1 MEEQLRDRIDLHNQ
15 ALLKKDSLEHDLQHE
30 KASITELSEVVKQL
44 ELQLD
49 SKTTSEKALQEV
61 CTFKINEVI
70 QFDFSFANFLLFLSC
85 FWLRVFILPLKK
97 LDALETQ
104 LARQDSRSVTP
115 SDSKS
120 LDADDG
126 LTKVIHDLEN
136 QLETAKN
143 SQRLAD
149 EKIHELE
156 QELKNLKNLE
166 EVR

>member
-1 MEEQLRDRIDLHNQ
+1 MY
-15 ALLKKDSLEHDLQHE
+15 
-30 KASITELSEVVKQL
+30 
-44 ELQLD
+44 
-49 SKTTSEKALQEV
+49 
-61 CTFKINEVI
+61 
-70 QFDFSFANFLLFLSC
+70 
-85 FWLRVFILPLKK
+85 FILPLQK

-120 LDADDG
+120 FDADDG

>member
-1 MEEQLRDRIDLHNQ
+1 MLWKRNWRDKTPDQWLH
-15 ALLKKDSLEHDLQHE
+15 L
-30 KASITELSEVVKQL
+30 T
-44 ELQLD
+44 
-49 SKTTSEKALQEV
+49 
-61 CTFKINEVI
+61 
-70 QFDFSFANFLLFLSC
+70 
-85 FWLRVFILPLKK
+85 R
-97 LDALETQ
+97 
-104 LARQDSRSVTP
+104 
-115 SDSKS
+115 KS